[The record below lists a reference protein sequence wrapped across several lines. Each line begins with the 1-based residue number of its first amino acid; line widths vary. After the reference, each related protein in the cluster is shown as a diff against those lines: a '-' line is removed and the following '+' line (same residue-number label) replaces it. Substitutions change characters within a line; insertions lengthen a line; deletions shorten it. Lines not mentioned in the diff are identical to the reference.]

1 MSHLAT
7 EEGSDQSD
15 AFRSA
20 VESGE
25 WRGGGRICSYIWH
38 KEANW
43 KMDIMNCKSLRLW
56 LTVTSLIGKIWAPCS
71 GEAERGAV
79 LMILDA
85 RLVQML

>member
-20 VESGE
+20 VESG
-25 WRGGGRICSYIWH
+25 GGAGEYIWH